1 MPFTIELPAKPY
13 VKQFLELNYGSPV
26 DLKQDRVLYLNFR
39 RCLKKPNKRY
49 DYKRKNIPSL
59 YSEIARIV
67 ISEDDFY
74 RYGWEL
80 TRTDIIS
87 LGKEFEERA
96 KFFMRNILSLYMNL
110 MSKKDSIY
118 KFQSRFGFSEE
129 IWSYESIKKDFD
141 RNGPK
146 VRADINSILANKF
159 EKIFL
164 ENLSD
169 LGTIS
174 QTLILSHDYN
184 SKAG

>member
-1 MPFTIELPAKPY
+1 MPFTIELPTKPY
-13 VKQFLELNYGSPV
+13 VKQFLELNYGFPV

-59 YSEIARIV
+59 YSEVARIV